1 MKRTKPISVVL
12 SVMLAFCLI
21 FSALP
26 VSANENTDGNF
37 IYSIMEDNTAQII
50 GFKSDETSIEIPQ
63 KIGQYTVSAVGNSA
77 FKGKTNLKNVTLPD
91 TLKLIDDYAFD
102 CCTNLE
108 KITIPDSVEKIGKGA
123 FFSCTRLKSV
133 DFSEN
138 LKTIGDGAFYDC
150 RSLESISLPD
160 GTTTVGEYVFGNCK
174 ALQSAGLGTSLKAI
188 SNQVFINCELLK
200 KITIPDGAEKIG
212 NRAFKGCVLLES
224 IEIPTSVKSIG
235 QFAFN
240 NCTNLTDLF
249 IPAEKIDNSAF
260 SYCSSLNNITFTDNL
275 KTIDKNLFDGCSIS
289 VVNIPS
295 GVEKIEYGAFA
306 NSNITAI
313 NVDENNKNYTSR
325 DGIVFNKDMTEIIAY
340 PSLKDDVTS
349 YSIPDGVKTIAPY
362 AFKTCWL
369 LSEIKI
375 PDSVVS
381 IGDNAFESDSNL
393 KDIVIPKSVTEIGK
407 GAFYECSSLESI
419 VIPSSVSEI
428 KDNTFESC
436 SALTN
441 ITISEGV
448 TKIGMSAFAYCSELK
463 DILLPSSLA
472 DINPTSFKDTSVE
485 KFNVAE
491 NNENLTVKD
500 GVLFSKDMTKLVA
513 YPVADSKTEYTVPDG
528 TKIIGEY
535 AFANNSNL
543 KSITVPESV
552 TEIGKYA
559 AGMFLPYNSDSYDR
573 TQSFMLIGKSGS
585 AAEKYANENDIA
597 FFTGKPY
604 MNSEIF
610 ILKAGETADFVIENA
625 DTKNLVFSSSD
636 KSIADI
642 DENGKI
648 TAVSQ
653 GQTIVFASTGMINF
667 SCLVQVTSGTVVG
680 QITSFRELTIND
692 YEQWEKDYYEL
703 NKNVSFEISDNPN
716 INCYSGNE
724 YIPILAVQE
733 GGFMLEMTKKIY
745 GDDYGQYEIIADNIS
760 TELSKFTSDTDLI
773 LFSGTNDLSNITGK
787 SSSLKDMRAAIGRRF
802 KNIGV
807 LSTSVAHSAAVP
819 FGDGSY
825 HTMLEIYAPASA
837 IKGGYI
843 RNISQN
849 PQEYEILLDKGCEF
863 EVMDAGVRQV
873 NVTDFNTATES
884 IETERYIKLKIVDHS
899 EPEPTPPTESSVESS
914 AESSTI
920 QPSESSENSGENSS
934 SSPENPEKPA
944 NTGDNRFVFVAIL
957 LTACVSLCIFIYLT
971 KKSKNN
977 S

>member
-1 MKRTKPISVVL
+1 MKRTKPVSLVL
-12 SVMLAFCLI
+12 SVMLVFCLI

-37 IYSIMEDNTAQII
+37 IYSVLEDNTAQII
-50 GFKSDETSIEIPQ
+50 GLKSDETSIEIPQ
-63 KIGQYTVSAVGNSA
+63 KIGQYTVSAIGNNA
-77 FKGKTNLKNVTLPD
+77 FKGRTNLKSVTLPD
-91 TLKLIDDYAFD
+91 TLKVIDDYAFD

-108 KITIPDSVEKIGKGA
+108 KITIPDSVEKIGKAA
-123 FFSCTRLKSV
+123 FFSCTRLKSI

-174 ALQSAGLGTSLKAI
+174 SLQSAELGNSLKAI
-188 SNQVFINCELLK
+188 SNQMFINCELLK
-200 KITIPDGAEKIG
+200 SIIIPDGTEKIG
-212 NRAFKGCVLLES
+212 SRAFKGCVLLES

-235 QFAFN
+235 QMAFY

-249 IPAEKIDNSAF
+249 IPAEKIDSSAF

-275 KTIDKNLFDGCSIS
+275 KTLDENLFEGCSIS
-289 VVNIPS
+289 VLNIPAS
-295 GVEKIEYGAFA
+295 VEKIEYGAFA

-313 NVDENNKNYTSR
+313 NIDENNKNYTSS
-325 DGIVFNKDMTEIIAY
+325 DGIVFSKDMTEIIAY
-340 PSLKDDVTS
+340 PPLKDDISS
-349 YSIPDGVKTIAPY
+349 YSIPDGVKAIAPY
-362 AFKTCWL
+362 ALKTCWS

-381 IGDNAFESDSNL
+381 IGDYAFESDSNL
-393 KDIVIPKSVTEIGK
+393 TDIVIPESVTEIGK
-407 GAFYECSSLESI
+407 GAFYECSTLKSI

-428 KDNTFESC
+428 KDKTFNGC
-436 SALTN
+436 SELTD
-441 ITISEGV
+441 ITISDGV
-448 TKIGMSAFAYCSELK
+448 TKIGDSAFAYCSNLK

-472 DINPTSFKDTSVE
+472 DINSTSFIDTSVK

-513 YPVADSKTEYTVPDG
+513 YPVADGNTEYTVPDG

-535 AFANNSNL
+535 AFANHQTL
-543 KSITVPESV
+543 KSVTVPESV

-573 TQSFMLIGKSGS
+573 TLSFMLIGKSGS

-597 FFTGKPY
+597 FFTGKPS

-636 KSIADI
+636 KSVADI

-667 SCLVQVTSGTVVG
+667 SCLVQVTSGMVVG

-692 YEQWEKDYYEL
+692 YEQWEKEYYEL
-703 NKNVSFEISDNPN
+703 NKNISFDKMDNPN

-724 YIPILAVQE
+724 YIPIFGVQE
-733 GGFMLEMTKKIY
+733 GGAMLEITKSLY

-760 TELSKFTSDTDLI
+760 TELSKFTSNTDLI
-773 LFSGTNDLSNITGK
+773 LFSGTSDLSNITGK

-802 KNIGV
+802 KNPSVI
-807 LSTSVAHSAAVP
+807 STSVAHSAAVP
-819 FGDGSY
+819 FGEGNY

-837 IKGGYI
+837 TKGGYI

-849 PQEYEILLDKGCEF
+849 PQEYELLLDKGCEF
-863 EVMDAGVRQV
+863 EVLDAGVRQV
-873 NVTDFNTATES
+873 TVTDFNTGTET
-884 IETERYIKLKIVDHS
+884 IETERYIKLRIVDSS
-899 EPEPTPPTESSVESS
+899 EPEPTESSV
-914 AESSTI
+914 ESSTI

-934 SSPENPEKPA
+934 SSPDKPA

-957 LTACVSLCIFIYLT
+957 ITACASLCIFIYLT